1 MSESKNDNQ
10 PNKAVVKLYYP
21 NGKEEYIEATVGSID
36 RQTIYEGD
44 SPTEYIVPFL
54 IKSVEKTNVENEEII
69 SHKK

>member
-10 PNKAVVKLYYP
+10 PNKAIVKLYYP

-54 IKSVEKTNVENEEII
+54 IKNSETANKEI
-69 SHKK
+69 K